1 MNDEIIN
8 ILGAMT
14 DFELECFKNHK
25 SGKLER
31 LKEKK
36 LDLLIQIE
44 DLERLILILN
54 RELEEREEN
63 GIDLSN
69 YSPDEDEL
77 TDYDEQERFN
87 PFEEERESLT
97 DEKMG
102 LLLKFSTL
110 KKELESILNKGDKKW
125 SITEIK

>member
-14 DFELECFKNHK
+14 DFELECFINHK

-44 DLERLILILN
+44 DLERLLLILN
-54 RELEEREEN
+54 RELKEREEN
-63 GIDLSN
+63 GIDISN
-69 YSPDEDEL
+69 YSPDDDEL

-87 PFEEERESLT
+87 PFEEDRESLT

-102 LLLKFSTL
+102 LLLKFNTL
-110 KKELESILNKGDKKW
+110 KNELENILKKGAKKW
-125 SITEIK
+125 E

>member
-25 SGKLER
+25 SGKLDR

-54 RELEEREEN
+54 GELKEREEN
-63 GIDLSN
+63 GIDISN
-69 YSPDEDEL
+69 YSPDEDEEL
-77 TDYDEQERFN
+77 IDYDEQERFN
-87 PFEEERESLT
+87 PFEEDRESLT

-102 LLLKFSTL
+102 LLLKFNTL
-110 KKELESILNKGDKKW
+110 KNELENILKNGAKKW
-125 SITEIK
+125 E